1 MAEEENM
8 NIPKVFYVAVF
19 ALFGLVVMTLPSYS
33 QVTET
38 YCSTDVPVP
47 VPSSGTGG
55 FPPVFEPNDIEVPA
69 SAIEAGEITKVVV
82 KMYITHT
89 FDSDLEIFLDSPI
102 DTNVEITTDN
112 GGSGDNYGSTCGTDD
127 MDPDSVFDDAAGTDV
142 TDGAAPFV
150 GSFRPEGLL
159 RDFNGE
165 DQEGT
170 WSLLIGDDA
179 GGDSGTLHCWCLD
192 ITTSEPLET
201 EGIFP
206 GVSNNYNSMT
216 ASGASPGGNVAFLW
230 SFMYGSTT
238 ISGPVCPGLEVGLS
252 PVNILAIETADV
264 DGMAEAIFFV
274 PNWAL
279 VLYTQVVDI
288 DTCRADQVIEN
299 IVSTN

>member
-1 MAEEENM
+1 M
-8 NIPKVFYVAVF
+8 NIPKVFYLAAF
-19 ALFGLVVMTLPSYS
+19 ALFGLVFMTLPSYS

-38 YCSTDVPVP
+38 YCSTDVPLP
-47 VPSSGTGG
+47 VPPTGTGG
-55 FPPVFEPNDIEVPA
+55 FGTAPTLSDLVVPA
-69 SAIEAGEITKVVV
+69 SAIEGGEVTKVVV

-89 FDSDLEIFLDSPI
+89 FDSDLEISLDSPI
-102 DTNVEITTDN
+102 ATNVEISTDN
-112 GGSGDNYGSTCGTDD
+112 GGAGDDYGSTCGTDD
-127 MDPDSVFDDAAGTDV
+127 MDPDSVFDDDAGTAV

-150 GSFRPEGLL
+150 GSFSPEGLL

-170 WSLLIGDDA
+170 WTLIVGDDA
-179 GGDSGTLHCWCLD
+179 TGDSGTLNCWCLD

-206 GVSNNYNSMT
+206 AVSNNYNSMT

-238 ISGPVCPGLEVGLS
+238 IAGPVCPGLEVGLS

-274 PNWAL
+274 PHWAI
-279 VLYTQVVDI
+279 VLYTQIVDI
-288 DTCRADQVIEN
+288 DTCRAGEVIEN
-299 IVSTN
+299 VHSNN